1 MKAYVR
7 LDASTQEVR
16 LSEMPKPQVGPD
28 EVLIEVKAFGVGIHD
43 RYFIPMNITFPYVIG
58 SEGAGIIA
66 ETGRAVADF
75 KTGDFTTILQSK
87 GGSWAEYAVANAST
101 LIPLPENLTF
111 AQGAALPIA
120 GKTALE
126 SVRKLGLEKGD
137 RLFIAGASGAIG
149 TLVIQLEAKKGIRV
163 AASASARNHDY
174 MKELGAEK
182 VVDYKNSS
190 WTEEVKTWADN
201 KGVTAALAIQPGTG
215 ADSVRV
221 VADGGLLITV
231 SGDNA
236 SVLPQRGVDIRQM
249 GHQEETAAKMAD
261 LVSAVSKGDIKV
273 VIEKEFPFEE
283 ALEALRKTET
293 RRARGK
299 LVVVMNA

>member
-1 MKAYVR
+1 M
-7 LDASTQEVR
+7 
-16 LSEMPKPQVGPD
+16 
-28 EVLIEVKAFGVGIHD
+28 
-43 RYFIPMNITFPYVIG
+43 
-58 SEGAGIIA
+58 
-66 ETGRAVADF
+66 
-75 KTGDFTTILQSK
+75 QSK

-126 SVRKLGLEKGD
+126 SVRELGLGEGD

-149 TLVIQLEAKKGIRV
+149 TLVIQLEAQKGVRV
-163 AASASARNHDY
+163 AASASSRNHDY

-182 VVDYKNSS
+182 AVDYKDPA
-190 WTEEVKTWADN
+190 WTEEVKTWAGN

-215 ADSVRV
+215 ADSIRV
-221 VADGGLLITV
+221 VADDGLIITV

-236 SVLPQRGVDIRQM
+236 SVPPQRGVNIRQM
-249 GHQEETAAKMAD
+249 GHQEETAAKMVD

-273 VIEKEFPFEE
+273 IIEKEFPFDE
-283 ALEALRKTET
+283 ALEALQKTET

-299 LVVVMNA
+299 LVVVLDA